1 MPAKKAVKRDDTAKT
16 ADLDAMQRSIT
27 KLKANRADLKAG
39 TGTNVQRIARCEDA
53 LVDLTRAFLVMTGVA
68 GTDDRA

>member
-1 MPAKKAVKRDDTAKT
+1 MPAKKAVQRDDATKA
-16 ADLDAMQRSIT
+16 ADRDTMARSIT

-39 TGTNVQRIARCEDA
+39 TGTNGERIKRCEDA
-53 LVDLTRAFLVMTGVA
+53 LVDLTRAILVMTGVA

>member
-1 MPAKKAVKRDDTAKT
+1 MPAKKAVKRDDTAKA
-16 ADLDAMQRSIT
+16 ADLDAIQRSIA

-53 LVDLTRAFLVMTGVA
+53 LVDLTRAILVMTGVA

>member
-1 MPAKKAVKRDDTAKT
+1 MPAKKAKRDTATKT
-16 ADLDAMQRSIT
+16 ADTDAMVRSIN

-53 LVDLTRAFLVMTGVA
+53 LVDLTRAILVLTGVA
-68 GTDDRA
+68 GDADRQ